1 MTEHSRDQAV
11 GVVRDYFRKVSVAA
25 VEVTKGPVRTGD
37 TLRFLGHTTDLIQ
50 RVESMQANHQ
60 DILEANKGDFV
71 GIKVSD
77 RVREGDLVYI
87 ESGKTEDLP

>member
-1 MTEHSRDQAV
+1 MMEHSQDQAV

-25 VEVTKGPVRTGD
+25 VEVTRGTIRAGD
-37 TLRFLGHTTDLIQ
+37 TLRFLGHTTDLVQ
-50 RVESMQANHQ
+50 RIESMQASHQ

-71 GIKVSD
+71 GIKVTD